1 MGDVDGRPP
10 TGKATEPAG
19 RPPRRRT
26 CLSICYAHGLQQPFN
41 APPNAPHFSTLS
53 FFVVLLLFPF
63 FLPPPPYPPPASSS
77 SSNPADRLL
86 SSHLRNTCSSQVEM
100 EVMKEMMLCSSVHD
114 KGFPADKVNDDD
126 GWGSE
131 KGNPLSE
138 DFLVDDLL
146 DLRGLP
152 ESEEEE
158 EEEEEDMDVVRV
170 SEGGGFS
177 TEKTFT
183 ASQNEPP
190 ELYSEITLQE
200 TDAASLEWLSH
211 FFDECSTEFPSPAR
225 PSYFGMLPSLP
236 AQTPLVK
243 YSSGCRN
250 PAGVSLS
257 STATAAGSLSTEGLI
272 PVKAKRS
279 KRLRGNGALWSRSGQ
294 LRLADSSSA
303 SSITTFS
310 SASPSSSYSSSSSSF
325 NSYISY
331 EPSSAFA
338 GFLLDDME
346 AQPKGHNPK
355 KGAGGRRT
363 SSPSPQ
369 KDDARTAACIRRRS
383 GAPGLRARRLSA
395 TRAAS
400 GSNPAGCYLS
410 TGRRAVRPSS
420 ATSTQTATGKCWR
433 CAGRRMRR
441 SSSSPPRPS
450 LHVDPT
456 RSRPVNRPR
465 ILAPCSL

>member
-1 MGDVDGRPP
+1 MLHQTLLTFRPFP
-10 TGKATEPAG
+10 SSSSSSP
-19 RPPRRRT
+19 
-26 CLSICYAHGLQQPFN
+26 S
-41 APPNAPHFSTLS
+41 S
-53 FFVVLLLFPF
+53 FPSYPLL
-63 FLPPPPYPPPASSS
+63 PYPPPASSS
-77 SSNPADRLL
+77 SANPADRLL
-86 SSHLRNTCSSQVEM
+86 SSHPRNTCSSQVEM

-114 KGFPADKVNDDD
+114 RGFPADKVNGDD
-126 GWGSE
+126 GWASE

-138 DFLVDDLL
+138 DFQVDDLL

-152 ESEEEE
+152 ESEEEVEE
-158 EEEEEDMDVVRV
+158 EEEEEDMDVARV

-190 ELYSEITLQE
+190 ELYSEITLHE

-243 YSSGCRN
+243 YSSGSRN
-250 PAGVSLS
+250 PAVVSLS
-257 STATAAGSLSTEGLI
+257 STAAAAGSLSTEGLI

-294 LRLADSSSA
+294 LRLPDSSSA

-310 SASPSSSYSSSSSSF
+310 SASPSSSSSSSSSSF

-331 EPSSAFA
+331 EPSAFA
-338 GFLLDDME
+338 GFLLDDLA

-355 KGAGGRRT
+355 KRGRRPKNP
-363 SSPSPQ
+363 SPSPQ

-395 TRAAS
+395 TPAAS
-400 GSNPAGCYLS
+400 GSNPGGCCLS

-441 SSSSPPRPS
+441 SSSPPPRPS

-456 RSRPVNRPR
+456 RSRPVNRPH

>member
-1 MGDVDGRPP
+1 MLHQTLLTFRPFP
-10 TGKATEPAG
+10 
-19 RPPRRRT
+19 
-26 CLSICYAHGLQQPFN
+26 S
-41 APPNAPHFSTLS
+41 SSSSSSS
-53 FFVVLLLFPF
+53 FPSSYHLL
-63 FLPPPPYPPPASSS
+63 PYPPPASSS

-170 SEGGGFS
+170 SEGGGLS

-355 KGAGGRRT
+355 KRGRR
-363 SSPSPQ
+363 P
-369 KDDARTAACIRRRS
+369 KNLLAV
-383 GAPGLRARRLSA
+383 
-395 TRAAS
+395 
-400 GSNPAGCYLS
+400 PAE
-410 TGRRAVRPSS
+410 R
-420 ATSTQTATGKCWR
+420 R
-433 CAGRRMRR
+433 CAHCGVHKTPQWRAGPQGAKTLCNACGVRFKSGRLLPEYRPACSPTFVSHVHSNSHRKVLEMRR
-441 SSSSPPRPS
+441 KKDEEVLVVSAPPVSS
-450 LHVDPT
+450 
-456 RSRPVNRPR
+456 
-465 ILAPCSL
+465 C